1 MKKEIIKNETGSE
14 VTVLIELRKRILS
27 RDQKMTFTTRMVKT
41 MLENEK
47 IKVDKCIISD
57 RIDNNSELSKR
68 NGKWKFSLLQENT
81 KPILHSAEPTDGLY
95 STSSIEMLDNL
106 SSTASQK
113 TKKKRKTKKKTTSKK
128 KEE

>member
-1 MKKEIIKNETGSE
+1 MPLFCNCAEKTYMKGTLDKLFWKLYGECSKC
-14 VTVLIELRKRILS
+14 RLS
-27 RDQKMTFTTRMVKT
+27 
-41 MLENEK
+41 LEGK
-47 IKVDKCIISD
+47 
-57 RIDNNSELSKR
+57 LKR

-106 SSTASQK
+106 SSTASRK
-113 TKKKRKTKKKTTSKK
+113 TKKKRTTKKKTTSKK